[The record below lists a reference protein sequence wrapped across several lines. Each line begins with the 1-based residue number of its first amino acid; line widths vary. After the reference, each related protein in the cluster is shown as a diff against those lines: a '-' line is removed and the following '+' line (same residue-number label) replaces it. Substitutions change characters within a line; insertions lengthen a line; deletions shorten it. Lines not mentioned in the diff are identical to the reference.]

1 MTEGRINMGKI
12 DFWFSIGSTYSYL
25 TIMRLSAVAR
35 EQAIEF
41 RWRPFNVRHV
51 MIEQNNIPFKDKPV
65 KTAYMWR
72 DIERRAGRYGLSPAL
87 PAPYPL
93 PGLVLANLVATLA
106 AEEGWVADYVR
117 ETYRRWFEDGDP
129 AGEDPN
135 LSESV
140 RHIGRDPDL
149 VLAEAQSERIAQSLS
164 AATDE
169 AMRLGIF
176 GSPSF
181 AVGEEVFW
189 GDDRLE
195 DAILWSKK
203 GHT

>member
-1 MTEGRINMGKI
+1 MYSI

-25 TIMRLSAVAR
+25 TIMRLPQVAK
-35 EQAIEF
+35 EVGVEV

-72 DIERRAGRYGLSPAL
+72 DIERRAEGYSLKPKI

-93 PGLVLANLVATLA
+93 AGLALANQVAILGA
-106 AEEGWVADYVR
+106 QDGWAESYTSA
-117 ETYRRWFEDGDP
+117 TYRRWFEEGQP

-135 LSESV
+135 LSDSLRE
-140 RHIGRDPDL
+140 IGQDPNR
-149 VLAEAQSERIAQSLS
+149 VLKEAQSEAITELL
-164 AATDE
+164 ATE
-169 AMRLGIF
+169 TETAMNLGVF

-181 AVGEEVFW
+181 VAGEEVFW
-189 GDDRLE
+189 GDDRLD
-195 DAILWSKK
+195 DALDWAKR
-203 GHT
+203 G